1 MSKTLVLLFHP
12 DIARSRA
19 NAALSTAASKIDDVE
34 IFDVQ
39 RAYPDGEIDT
49 DAEVQRLLAVD
60 RIVLQ
65 YPMQWYATPPILKA
79 WLDAVLTRLFYIN
92 YESEG
97 RRLRG
102 MPIMISV
109 TAGNTPEAYSQ
120 GGRNMFT
127 MLELLAPIRAAA
139 HRCELA
145 WNNPF
150 IVYHA
155 NQLSLDELKAEG
167 ARYTEVLK
175 SWIASLV
182 RREV

>member
-12 DIARSRA
+12 DIARSCA
-19 NAALSTAASKIDDVE
+19 NAALSTAASQIDDVE
-34 IFDVQ
+34 VFDVQ
-39 RAYPDGEIDT
+39 RAYPNGVIDT
-49 DAEVQRLLAVD
+49 DAEVHRLLAVD
-60 RIVLQ
+60 RVVLQ

-79 WLDAVLTRLFYIN
+79 WLDSVLTRLFYIN

-102 MPIMISV
+102 MPIMVSV
-109 TAGNTPEAYSQ
+109 TAGNTPDAYSK

-127 MLELLAPIRAAA
+127 MLELLAPMRAIA

-145 WNNPF
+145 WSRPF

-155 NQLSLDELKAEG
+155 NQLSLDELKTEG
-167 ARYTEVLK
+167 GRYAEVLK
-175 SWIASLV
+175 SWIASPKPQ
-182 RREV
+182 EV

>member
-12 DIARSRA
+12 DITRSCA
-19 NAALSTAASKIDDVE
+19 NAALSTAASQLAEVE

-39 RAYPDGEIDT
+39 QAYPNGVIDT
-49 DAEVQRLLAVD
+49 DAEVHRLLGVE

-65 YPMQWYATPPILKA
+65 YPIQWYATPPILKA

-102 MPIMISV
+102 MPIMVSV
-109 TAGNTPEAYSQ
+109 TAGNSPDAYSQ

-127 MLELLAPIRAAA
+127 MSELLAPVRATA
-139 HRCELA
+139 HRCDLT
-145 WNNPF
+145 WNTPF
-150 IVYHA
+150 IVYRA
-155 NQLSLDELKAEG
+155 NQLSRDELKDEG
-167 ARYTEVLK
+167 TRYVEVLK
-175 SWIASLV
+175 SWISSTGLQ
-182 RREV
+182 EI